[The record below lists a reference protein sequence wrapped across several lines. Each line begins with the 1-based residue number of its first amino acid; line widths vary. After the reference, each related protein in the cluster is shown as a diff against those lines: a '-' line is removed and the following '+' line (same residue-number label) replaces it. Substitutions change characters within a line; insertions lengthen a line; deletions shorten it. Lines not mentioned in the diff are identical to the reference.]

1 MYDMPPSKSSRPARA
16 PGVTRQ
22 AIIEAGGELF
32 ADRGF
37 AGVTAREVAQRA
49 GASLS
54 AIPYHF
60 GSMEALYRETLRA
73 ACQISQDAAPLAAQA
88 LLAPPD
94 RGLRMAVLWAIMD
107 TSASAN
113 LWAVRLFYREELDPS
128 PAYRELLDLKIV
140 PEWNWLREV
149 VARAARRKAESLE
162 VKFGVVAMYSV
173 VAPLHLHRGM
183 IPHLAPDLVSAIA
196 ADREALV
203 ELVARL
209 TLDAVERCA
218 ESLTARKPVRRQA
231 KPRKRV
237 TRP

>member
-1 MYDMPPSKSSRPARA
+1 MPSPNSRRPARE

-22 AIIEAGGELF
+22 AIIEAAGELF

-60 GSMEALYRETLRA
+60 GSMETLYRETLRT
-73 ACQISQDAAPLAAQA
+73 ACQISQEAAPLATQA

-107 TSASAN
+107 TSTAPN

-149 VARAARRKAESLE
+149 VARAARRKADSLE
-162 VKFGVVAMYSV
+162 VKFGVVAMYSI
-173 VAPLHLHRGM
+173 VASLHLHRGM
-183 IPHLAPDLVSAIA
+183 IPHLAPDLVSALA

-203 ELVARL
+203 ELAARL
-209 TLDAVERCA
+209 TIDAVERCA
-218 ESLTARKPVRRQA
+218 ESLPQRKRARSQA
-231 KPRKRV
+231 KPRR
-237 TRP
+237 R